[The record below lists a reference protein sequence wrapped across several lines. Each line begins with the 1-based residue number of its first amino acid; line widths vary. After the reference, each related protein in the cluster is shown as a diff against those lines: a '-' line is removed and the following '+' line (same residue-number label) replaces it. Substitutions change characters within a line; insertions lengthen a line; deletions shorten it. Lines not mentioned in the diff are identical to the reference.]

1 MFQLKQS
8 NLNDDIQ
15 SVSNLSINDNQ
26 TDLNI
31 PNIPTNSNYTDHNS
45 LNGLIEI
52 PKSNIQEL
60 QIGDFIRYT
69 KLDGILMKGGY
80 IADIYNKTNKKGVE
94 DTYIKI
100 IYNKSVINGMKP
112 SGYPIKLSTIIKLY
126 KKVENRIELGVI
138 TNNLNGISENVSSD
152 INIIYDLIKDK
163 DTEIKLLKQQ
173 VFLLENSNKK
183 NKRHFIQLIEQINL
197 MNNKINE
204 LSSK

>member
-31 PNIPTNSNYTDHNS
+31 PNIPTNSNHTDHNS